1 MFIQCAHGVTL
12 LRQWSMSVMSG
23 NRIID
28 VNGNVYAN
36 AFSALGNVSANGN
49 IYANTG
55 SIIALSLSGD
65 GANITS
71 ISGNNIIGPVANAT
85 SAVTVTA
92 NAQPNITSVGNL
104 SALSVIGN
112 VGIGT
117 TTPAVP
123 LQVEG
128 AIRFASNGVGAN
140 YLEFIRTAQNQW
152 KLASN
157 GVGDV
162 FTIVGNAVTFP
173 QNVIV
178 KRGGLEVSPSLDNN
192 TSAINIIQTWNNAS
206 VAFSLIKANVTDTAS
221 NASSLLMDL
230 QVGGASKFTVG
241 KGSGSIK
248 IDGNMLTLYNPTTL
262 NFNSVIKHMGN
273 ESLHFVEYGQNTL
286 FLSGVDFTPSVQI
299 PSNKSFGWSS
309 STGQTQGDLVFYRD
323 GTDTFAQRR
332 GANAQTTRIYG
343 TFTDVSNYE
352 RLSISANVAGH
363 YIIGEEGGTGLA
375 RSLFLG
381 SNNTTYMTITGTGNV
396 GIGTTSPATRLHIE
410 PDFSTV
416 RVGNPSATDVRIN
429 LLTANTAGGW
439 NIRTRSADGS
449 LSLEEEGIAQRL
461 TISKTTGNVG
471 IGTTTPSEKLY
482 ISNAGSTFVRIN
494 SNDNAG
500 NVGLKFSGAGDR
512 GSIYATGGYDIYIE
526 PNAQYGQADVIFNP
540 KNGSTMNV
548 GIGNTAPAH
557 TLSVTGT
564 MNVSGNANVGNLG
577 TAQVLATANIIAPQL
592 ISNVVTGTAP
602 LVVTST
608 TQVANLNVATA
619 GIVTSNAQPNITSVG
634 TLASLDVTGNIT
646 CANVT
651 ASSYH
656 VRSVNSAVTA
666 TGTTQADAAQL
677 TKEINVVSTVAVGTG
692 VILPVSVP
700 GMVIIINNTS
710 ANTLNV
716 YPAVDAIINSGAANA
731 AYTHAAG
738 SSLQYYSTSATQW
751 YTTT

>member
-1 MFIQCAHGVTL
+1 
-12 LRQWSMSVMSG
+12 MSG

-65 GANITS
+65 GANITN

-332 GANAQTTRIYG
+332 GNNAQTTRIYG

-352 RLSISANVAGH
+352 RLSISANVTGH

-381 SNNTTYMTITGTGNV
+381 SNNTTYMTITG
-396 GIGTTSPATRLHIE
+396 
-410 PDFSTV
+410 
-416 RVGNPSATDVRIN
+416 
-429 LLTANTAGGW
+429 
-439 NIRTRSADGS
+439 
-449 LSLEEEGIAQRL
+449 
-461 TISKTTGNVG
+461 TGNVG

-500 NVGLKFSGAGDR
+500 NVGLKFSGADDR

-526 PNAQYGQADVIFNP
+526 PNAQFGQADVIFNP

-557 TLSVTGT
+557 TLSVNGT
-564 MNVSGNANVGNLG
+564 MNVSGNANVGNVG

-634 TLASLDVTGNIT
+634 TLVSLDVTGNIT

-656 VRSVNSAVTA
+656 IRSVNSAVTA